1 MEKSLIKLES
11 QRASCQ
17 PLITDKLVTLLPG
30 SNRSIASF
38 FFFFFPSSRYHETR
52 RIIRL
57 WDERIGRTRAFFT
70 PDEDTNNAHTDELSF
85 HAGRVPKCALP
96 IRRYHYV
103 ARPPQSVASFT
114 IRRFIEILTLL
125 KLCKW
130 IHFHKTFLFR
140 KGIRRSSETFL
151 HR

>member
-38 FFFFFPSSRYHETR
+38 FFFFFPSLISRNAA
-52 RIIRL
+52 
-57 WDERIGRTRAFFT
+57 DNSFMGRKNRANSGLFT
-70 PDEDTNNAHTDELSF
+70 PNEDTNNAHTDELSF
-85 HAGRVPKCALP
+85 HAGRVPKRALP

-103 ARPPQSVASFT
+103 ARPSQSVASFT